1 MRLCYANQEQMF
13 RNKEVNMPRDGD
25 QLMLPLEAAAPARPE
40 QIGPSSVEYSPAR
53 SILTA
58 SSGFI
63 DAFDYTLNPYSG
75 CTFGCSYCYAA
86 AFVRDQERRERWGQ
100 WVRVKENALELLR
113 KQRRKPLDGVA
124 IYLSSVTDPYQPI
137 ERKLGL
143 TRAILE
149 ELVTYHRVRLVVQTR
164 SPLVTRDLD
173 LLGRFEAVRVNM
185 TVTTDDEAVR
195 KVFEPGCASIERRLQ
210 AIAQVQQAGI
220 ATCITLTPL
229 LPIANPV
236 GFAERLKATGVQ
248 RFVTQYLHA
257 ERGQFVAGTRA
268 AAVALCR
275 ERGWNEAAYR
285 RTVGVLR
292 AALPHLD
299 EGRDGFVPM

>member
-1 MRLCYANQEQMF
+1 MA
-13 RNKEVNMPRDGD
+13 RDGD
-25 QLMLPLEAAAPARPE
+25 QLMLPLEDAAPPRPE
-40 QIGPSSVEYSPAR
+40 QIGLSSVEYTPAR

-63 DAFDYTLNPYSG
+63 DAFDFTLNPYSG
-75 CTFGCSYCYAA
+75 CTFGCSYCFAA

-113 KQRRKPLDGVA
+113 KQRRKPLDGAA

-164 SPLVTRDLD
+164 SPLITRDLD
-173 LLGRFEAVRVNM
+173 LLGRFTAVRVNM
-185 TVTTDDEAVR
+185 TVTTDDDAVR
-195 KVFEPGCASIERRLQ
+195 KVFEPGCASIERRLA
-210 AIAQVQQAGI
+210 AISEVQSAGLP
-220 ATCITLTPL
+220 TCITLTPL
-229 LPIANPV
+229 LPVADPS

-257 ERGQFVAGTRA
+257 ERGQFVTGTRA

-285 RTVGVLR
+285 RTVDVLR

-299 EGRDGFVPM
+299 EGRNGFVPM

>member
-1 MRLCYANQEQMF
+1 MAAN
-13 RNKEVNMPRDGD
+13 GD
-25 QLMLPLEAAAPARPE
+25 QLMLPLEAAPARPDL
-40 QIGPSSVEYSPAR
+40 IGSSSVEYAPAR
-53 SILTA
+53 SILTE

-75 CTFGCSYCYAA
+75 CTFGCTYCYAA

-113 KQRRKPLDGVA
+113 KQRRKPLDGAA

-173 LLGRFEAVRVNM
+173 LLRRFASVRVNM

-195 KVFEPGCASIERRLQ
+195 KVFEAGCASIERRLR
-210 AIAQVQQAGI
+210 AITEVQQAGI
-220 ATCITLTPL
+220 PACITLTPL

-236 GFAERLKATGVQ
+236 SFAERLKATGVQ

-268 AAVALCR
+268 AAVALSR
-275 ERGWNEAAYR
+275 GRGWDEAAYR
-285 RTVGVLR
+285 RTVDVLR
-292 AALPHLD
+292 ATLPHLD
-299 EGRDGFVPM
+299 EGRDGFVPV

>member
-1 MRLCYANQEQMF
+1 MAS
-13 RNKEVNMPRDGD
+13 DGD
-25 QLMLPLEAAAPARPE
+25 QLVLPLEVAIPARPA
-40 QIGPSSVEYSPAR
+40 QIGPSSVEYAPAR
-53 SILTA
+53 SILTE

-63 DAFDYTLNPYSG
+63 DSFDFTLNPYSG

-86 AFVRDQERRERWGQ
+86 AFVRDQERREHWGQ

-113 KQRRKPLDGVA
+113 KQRRKPLDGAA

-173 LLGRFEAVRVNM
+173 LLGRFTAVRVNM

-210 AIAQVQQAGI
+210 AIAQVQHAGL

-229 LPIANPV
+229 LPIADPA

-268 AAVALCR
+268 AAVALCH
-275 ERGWNEAAYR
+275 ERGWDEAAYR
-285 RTVGVLR
+285 RMVDVLR
-292 AALPHLD
+292 ASLPHLD

>member
-1 MRLCYANQEQMF
+1 MMH
-13 RNKEVNMPRDGD
+13 DGD
-25 QLMLPLEAAAPARPE
+25 QLILPLVVAAPARPE

-86 AFVRDQERRERWGQ
+86 AFVRDQERREHWGE

-113 KQRRKPLDGVA
+113 KQRRKPLDGA
-124 IYLSSVTDPYQPI
+124 TIYLSSVTDPYQPI
-137 ERKLGL
+137 ERQLKL
-143 TRAILE
+143 TRALLE
-149 ELVTYHRVRLVVQTR
+149 ELATYHRVRLVVQTR

-173 LLGRFEAVRVNM
+173 LLQRFAAVQVNM
-185 TVTTDDEAVR
+185 TVTTDDEVVR
-195 KVFEPGCASIERRLQ
+195 KVFEPVCASIEQRLG
-210 AIAQVQQAGI
+210 AIAEVQRAGI

-229 LPIANPV
+229 LPVADPAS
-236 GFAERLKATGVQ
+236 FAERLKATGVE

-275 ERGWNEAAYR
+275 DRGWDEAAYR
-285 RTVGVLR
+285 RTVAILQ
-292 AALPHLD
+292 AALPHLV
-299 EGRDGFVPM
+299 EGREGFVPV

>member
-1 MRLCYANQEQMF
+1 MFHNQ
-13 RNKEVNMPRDGD
+13 EVNMARDGN

-40 QIGPSSVEYSPAR
+40 QIGTSSVEYSSAR
-53 SILTA
+53 GILTA

-86 AFVRDQERRERWGQ
+86 AFVRDQGQRERWGQ

-113 KQRRKPLDGVA
+113 KQRRKPLDGAA

-137 ERKLGL
+137 ERKLKL
-143 TRAILE
+143 THAILE

-173 LLGRFEAVRVNM
+173 LLGRFPAVRVNM

-195 KVFEPGCASIERRLQ
+195 KVFEPGCASIDRRLAAIGEVQ
-210 AIAQVQQAGI
+210 AAGI
-220 ATCITLTPL
+220 PACITLTPL
-229 LPIANPV
+229 LPVTDPA
-236 GFAERLKATGVQ
+236 GFAERLKATGVE

-257 ERGQFVAGTRA
+257 ERGHFVAATRA
-268 AAVALCR
+268 AALTLCR
-275 ERGWNEAAYR
+275 ERGWDQAAYQ
-285 RTVGVLR
+285 RTVELLR
-292 AALPHLD
+292 AALPRLV

>member
-1 MRLCYANQEQMF
+1 MAS
-13 RNKEVNMPRDGD
+13 DGD
-25 QLMLPLEAAAPARPE
+25 QPCSRLKWLLRARPE
-40 QIGPSSVEYSPAR
+40 QIGPSSVEYAPAR
-53 SILTA
+53 SILTE

-63 DAFDYTLNPYSG
+63 DSFDFTLNPYSG

-86 AFVRDQERRERWGQ
+86 AFVRDQERREHWGQ

-113 KQRRKPLDGVA
+113 KQRRKPLDGAA

-137 ERKLGL
+137 ERKFGPNPRDPR
-143 TRAILE
+143 RACDLPSGAPGRADAQPAGHARPRPARPLHGGAGE
-149 ELVTYHRVRLVVQTR
+149 YDHHHRRRGGAQSLRARL
-164 SPLVTRDLD
+164 
-173 LLGRFEAVRVNM
+173 RVNRAAAPAIPRFSSGPP
-185 TVTTDDEAVR
+185 DLHHAHAAAA
-195 KVFEPGCASIERRLQ
+195 CRRS
-210 AIAQVQQAGI
+210 A
-220 ATCITLTPL
+220 
-229 LPIANPV
+229 

-285 RTVGVLR
+285 RTVDVLR

>member
-1 MRLCYANQEQMF
+1 MART
-13 RNKEVNMPRDGD
+13 GD
-25 QLMLPLEAAAPARPE
+25 QLMLPLEDAAPPRPE
-40 QIGPSSVEYSPAR
+40 QIGPSSVEYGPAR

-86 AFVRDQERRERWGQ
+86 AFVHDQGRRERWGQ
-100 WVRVKENALELLR
+100 WVRVKENALELLS
-113 KQRRKPLDGVA
+113 KQRRKPLNGVA

-185 TVTTDDEAVR
+185 TVTTDDDAVR

-229 LPIANPV
+229 LPVANPV
-236 GFAERLKATGVQ
+236 GFAERLKATDVQ

-268 AAVALCR
+268 AAIALCR
-275 ERGWNEAAYR
+275 ERGWDEAAYQ
-285 RTVGVLR
+285 RTVEVLR
-292 AALPHLD
+292 TSLPHLD

>member
-1 MRLCYANQEQMF
+1 LFDNQEATMA
-13 RNKEVNMPRDGD
+13 RDGD
-25 QLMLPLEAAAPARPE
+25 QLMLPLEVMAPARPE

-113 KQRRKPLDGVA
+113 KQRSKPLNGEA

-137 ERKLGL
+137 ERKLSL
-143 TRAILE
+143 TRALLE
-149 ELVTYHRVRLVVQTR
+149 ELATYHRVCLVVQTR

-173 LLGRFEAVRVNM
+173 VLRRFEAVQVNM
-185 TVTTDDEAVR
+185 TVTTDDEVVR
-195 KVFEPGCASIERRLQ
+195 KVFEPGCASIGQRLR
-210 AIAQVQQAGI
+210 AIAEVQHAGI

-229 LPIANPV
+229 LPVADPV
-236 GFAERLKATGVQ
+236 AFAERLKATGVE

-257 ERGQFVAGTRA
+257 QRGQFVAGTRA

-275 ERGWNEAAYR
+275 ERGWDEAAYR
-285 RTVGVLR
+285 RTVAVLQ
-292 AALPHLD
+292 ATLPHLV
-299 EGRDGFVPM
+299 EGRDGFVPV

>member
-1 MRLCYANQEQMF
+1 MFHNQ
-13 RNKEVNMPRDGD
+13 EVNMARDGN

-40 QIGPSSVEYSPAR
+40 QIGTSSVEYSSAR
-53 SILTA
+53 GILTA

-86 AFVRDQERRERWGQ
+86 AFVRDQGQRERWGQ

-113 KQRRKPLDGVA
+113 KQRRKPLDGAA

-137 ERKLGL
+137 ERKLKL
-143 TRAILE
+143 THAILE

-173 LLGRFEAVRVNM
+173 LLGRFPAVRVNM

-195 KVFEPGCASIERRLQ
+195 KVFEPGCASIDRRLA
-210 AIAQVQQAGI
+210 AIGEVQAGRHPGLHHAH
-220 ATCITLTPL
+220 AT
-229 LPIANPV
+229 
-236 GFAERLKATGVQ
+236 
-248 RFVTQYLHA
+248 
-257 ERGQFVAGTRA
+257 A
-268 AAVALCR
+268 ACYRPGRLCR
-275 ERGWNEAAYR
+275 APESDRRRAVCHAISSR
-285 RTVGVLR
+285 RTRPLR
-292 AALPHLD
+292 RRNAGGGPYALPGARL
-299 EGRDGFVPM
+299 GSGGLPAYGGAPASGITAPG